1 MHHKTRLS
9 ITVTKKYNQNSGKL
23 NTVSTNNNNKEGKV
37 KVWNIWQRN
46 RDFAISKGKP
56 NRVFFLLLTHLRRTS
71 SLLSRNHN
79 HCTVLHIKNFSIQQN
94 NDFIKKKMLNY
105 TDWNLTELDEV
116 FNTQL
121 YTWIYLS
128 FDSFITLRSKVG
140 L

>member
-1 MHHKTRLS
+1 MHHKTLLS
-9 ITVTKKYNQNSGKL
+9 TTVTKKYNRNSGKL

-46 RDFAISKGKP
+46 LDFAINKGKP

-71 SLLSRNHN
+71 SLPSRNHN

-105 TDWNLTELDEV
+105 TDWNLTKFLIHSCTPEFTCHLTALLRYEV
-116 FNTQL
+116 KWDF
-121 YTWIYLS
+121 
-128 FDSFITLRSKVG
+128 K
-140 L
+140 